1 VVAAV
6 AKLADRAGT
15 RTTVEEFGAPRRIAG
30 FLAIALPIV
39 ELIVAALILYD
50 PTQIAGAAGA
60 IALLTLFSVAV
71 SVRLAKG
78 HAPSCNCFGQLK
90 SAPVSWKT
98 IVRNGVLA
106 LLAAIALSAGIAGET
121 PSTFGWIRTLG
132 EMNVIA
138 VVGAA
143 MFLVLAVAG
152 LMAFIAVLRSH
163 GQLLLRVDELEQRL
177 TAAGFDTIA
186 QTQPEFG
193 LAPGTVAPSFTSKDA
208 DDATVSLD
216 DLLTAELPVLLL
228 FSSSGCSPCKTLMPS
243 VSEWQNQ
250 HPDRLT
256 IAIANGAKRDA
267 RNAEAKEHGLKRV
280 LDDEDLALYKAY
292 QASGTPS
299 AVLIAADGTIA
310 SYVATGTDAIT
321 ELLDFAIAEPYSEPA
336 ALPVGAEVPELIVR
350 TLAGDDIDLARVQ
363 EKSLLV
369 FWNPGCG
376 YCSSMRDDLLAW
388 ERNPP
393 AGAPR
398 LFIVTSGDEA
408 ATRAEGF
415 ASTVVL
421 DTGFGVGGVF
431 GAHGTPMGILLDSK
445 GRVASKV
452 TAGADALF
460 ALIGG
465 RARSDRNGEARI
477 AAGARR

>member
-1 VVAAV
+1 LISPLLGPAGTTASVIIAAVFVVAAV

-177 TAAGFDTIA
+177 TAD
-186 QTQPEFG
+186 
-193 LAPGTVAPSFTSKDA
+193 S
-208 DDATVSLD
+208 
-216 DLLTAELPVLLL
+216 
-228 FSSSGCSPCKTLMPS
+228 
-243 VSEWQNQ
+243 
-250 HPDRLT
+250 
-256 IAIANGAKRDA
+256 A
-267 RNAEAKEHGLKRV
+267 RIWSRTWHH
-280 LDDEDLALYKAY
+280 
-292 QASGTPS
+292 
-299 AVLIAADGTIA
+299 GTI
-310 SYVATGTDAIT
+310 VH
-321 ELLDFAIAEPYSEPA
+321 F
-336 ALPVGAEVPELIVR
+336 
-350 TLAGDDIDLARVQ
+350 
-363 EKSLLV
+363 K
-369 FWNPGCG
+369 GC
-376 YCSSMRDDLLAW
+376 
-388 ERNPP
+388 
-393 AGAPR
+393 
-398 LFIVTSGDEA
+398 
-408 ATRAEGF
+408 
-415 ASTVVL
+415 
-421 DTGFGVGGVF
+421 
-431 GAHGTPMGILLDSK
+431 
-445 GRVASKV
+445 
-452 TAGADALF
+452 
-460 ALIGG
+460 
-465 RARSDRNGEARI
+465 
-477 AAGARR
+477 